1 MNTEK
6 NYTTQLQAGLGLI
19 PETMALLRLWSPGMN
34 ANKLADLAI
43 ETGQFSR
50 ATARRARNIV
60 AEMFAPRYLTDEG
73 AAAFRIKY
81 MLEQRLPQDS
91 LEQIF
96 FLYTARAQ
104 QIFRDFVVEV
114 YWPKY
119 SAGSNSLTKD
129 DATQFIQRALDAGRM
144 CKRWSE
150 ETVRRVSGY
159 LIGCCLD
166 FGLVAED
173 GRTKRTIKRFSIR
186 KDVAIYL
193 AHDLHFSGLSDMAVI
208 HHHDWRLFGLE
219 AQEVINQMK
228 TLSQDGHLL
237 IQSMPDLVQIS
248 WKYQTMEECLVAIT
262 KR

>member
-1 MNTEK
+1 MSAEN

-19 PETMALLRLWSPGMN
+19 HETMALIRLWSPGTN
-34 ANKLADLAI
+34 ANKLADHAI
-43 ETGQFSR
+43 DTGLFSR

-60 AEMFAPRYLTDEG
+60 AEMFAPRYLADEG
-73 AAAFRIKY
+73 TTAFRLKFLI
-81 MLEQRLPQDS
+81 EQRLPQDS
-91 LEQIF
+91 LEQIL

-104 QIFRDFVVEV
+104 RIFRDFVVEV

-119 SAGSNSLTKD
+119 SAGANNLTKD
-129 DATQFIQRALDAGRM
+129 DATQFIQRALDTGRM

-150 ETVRRVSGY
+150 ETVKRVSGY

-166 FGLVAED
+166 FGLVAGD

-186 KDVAIYL
+186 NDVALYL
-193 AHDLHFSGLSDMAVI
+193 AYDLHFSGLSDIAVMR
-208 HHHDWRLFGLE
+208 HHDWRLFGLA

>member
-1 MNTEK
+1 MNAENK
-6 NYTTQLQAGLGLI
+6 YTTQLQAGLGSI
-19 PETMALLRLWSPGMN
+19 PETMALIRLWYPGMN

-43 ETGQFSR
+43 ETGLFSR

-73 AAAFRIKY
+73 VAAFRIKY
-81 MLEQRLPQDS
+81 LIEQRLSQDA

-104 QIFRDFVVEV
+104 QIFRDFVANV
-114 YWPKY
+114 YWSKY
-119 SAGSNSLTKD
+119 AAGANYLTKN
-129 DATQFIQRALDAGRM
+129 DAEQFIHRALDTGRM

-150 ETVRRVSGY
+150 ETVKRVSGY
-159 LIGCCLD
+159 LIGCCVD
-166 FGLVAED
+166 FGLLSEQ
-173 GRTKRTIKRFSIR
+173 GKPKRAIKRFTIR

-193 AHDLHFSGLSDMAVI
+193 AHDLHFSGLSDMAI
-208 HHHDWRLFGLE
+208 MHHHDWRLFGLE

-237 IQSMPDLVQIS
+237 IQSSAELVQIS

>member
-1 MNTEK
+1 MNAER
-6 NYTTQLQAGLGLI
+6 NYTTQLGAGLGLI
-19 PETMALLRLWSPGMN
+19 PETMALIRLWSPGMN

-43 ETGQFSR
+43 ETGLFSR

-60 AEMFAPRYLTDEG
+60 AEMFAPRYLTEEG

-81 MLEQRLPQDS
+81 LIEKRLPQDA

-119 SAGSNSLTKD
+119 AAGAHYLTKD
-129 DATQFIQRALDAGRM
+129 DAEQFIHRALDTGRM
-144 CKRWSE
+144 CKRWSDE
-150 ETVRRVSGY
+150 MVKRVSGY
-159 LIGCCLD
+159 LIGCCVD
-166 FGLVAED
+166 FGLVTEQ
-173 GRTKRTIKRFSIR
+173 GRSKRAIQRFAVR
-186 KDVAIYL
+186 KDVALYL
-193 AHDLHFSGLSDMAVI
+193 VHDLHFSGLSDMATM
-208 HHHDWRLFGLE
+208 HHQDWLLFGLE

-228 TLSQDGHLL
+228 NLSQDGHLL

>member
-1 MNTEK
+1 MNAEK

-19 PETMALLRLWSPGMN
+19 PETMALIRLWSPGMN

-43 ETGQFSR
+43 ETGLFSR
-50 ATARRARNIV
+50 ATARRTRNIV
-60 AEMFAPRYLTDEG
+60 AEMFAPRFLTNEG
-73 AAAFRIKY
+73 VAAFRIKY
-81 MLEQRLPQDS
+81 LIEQSLPQDA

-104 QIFRDFVVEV
+104 KIFRDFVVDV

-119 SAGSNSLTKD
+119 AAGAHYLTKD
-129 DATQFIQRALDAGRM
+129 DAEQFIQRALDTGRM

-150 ETVRRVSGY
+150 ETVKRVSGY
-159 LIGCCLD
+159 LIGCCVD
-166 FGLVAED
+166 FGLVTEQ
-173 GRTKRTIKRFSIR
+173 GRSKRAIQRFTIRN
-186 KDVAIYL
+186 DVALYL
-193 AHDLHFSGLSDMAVI
+193 AYDLHFSGLSDMATM
-208 HHHDWRLFGLE
+208 HHQDWLLFGLE
-219 AQEVINQMK
+219 VQEVITQMK

-248 WKYQTMEECLVAIT
+248 WKYQTMEECLVEIT

>member
-1 MNTEK
+1 MNVEK
-6 NYTTQLQAGLGLI
+6 NYTTQLAAGLGMVT
-19 PETMALLRLWSPGMN
+19 ETMNLLRLWEPGLIPSH
-34 ANKLADLAI
+34 LADRAVKAGL
-43 ETGQFSR
+43 FSR

-73 AAAFRIKY
+73 TAAFRIKY
-81 MLEQRLPQDS
+81 LIEQRFPQDS

-104 QIFRDFVVEV
+104 QIFRDFVIEV

-119 SAGSNSLTKD
+119 SAGANNLTKD
-129 DATQFIQRALDAGRM
+129 DATQFIQRALDTGRM

-150 ETVRRVSGY
+150 ETVKRVSGY

-173 GRTKRTIKRFSIR
+173 GHTKRTIKRFSIR
-186 KDVAIYL
+186 KEVALYL
-193 AHDLHFSGLSDMAVI
+193 AHDLHFSGLSDMAVM

-228 TLSQDGHLL
+228 TISQDGHLL
-237 IQSMPDLVQIS
+237 IQSMTGLIQIS
-248 WKYQTMEECLVAIT
+248 WKYQTMEECLVALT
-262 KR
+262 QR

>member
-1 MNTEK
+1 MNAEQ
-6 NYTTQLQAGLGLI
+6 NYTTQLQAGLGMI
-19 PETMALLRLWSPGMN
+19 PETMALLRLWTPGTS
-34 ANKLADLAI
+34 ANKLADIAI
-43 ETGQFSR
+43 ETGLFSR

-60 AEMFAPRYLTDEG
+60 AEMFAPRYLADDG
-73 AAAFRIKY
+73 IAALSLKY
-81 MLEQRLPQDS
+81 LLEQHLPQDV

-119 SAGSNSLTKD
+119 SAGANNLTKD
-129 DATQFIQRALDAGRM
+129 DAKQFIQRALDTGRM
-144 CKRWSE
+144 CKRWSD
-150 ETVRRVSGY
+150 ETVKRVSGY

-186 KDVAIYL
+186 KEVALYL
-193 AHDLHFSGLSDMAVI
+193 AQDLHFSGLSDMAVM